1 MTIAQDWAE
10 KYRPA
15 KLADVVG
22 NNKPL
27 QALRDWKE
35 EWEHGVPEKKAVI
48 LSGPAGVGKTSAAHA
63 LGNETGWEI
72 IEMNASDQRTAGII
86 EKVAGSASRMST
98 LTGIQKRLIILDE
111 ADNMHGSADR
121 GGTRAITNVIKKS
134 NQPIILIANDLYA
147 LSSTLRSHCVNIKFN
162 PIPQRSILSALKK
175 ICKMEGIICGT
186 GVLEKIAENTGGDL
200 RSAIKDLQAT
210 ATDKKE
216 IEVVDVTT
224 AERDTKESIFKV
236 LTKVFKGM
244 DPVEAY
250 RATFSLDET
259 PEDLIQWVD
268 ENLPNQYLDK
278 DETLSEDLTVAY
290 HNLSRADTYLGR
302 VRLRQNYGLWRYA
315 GFLLSGGTA
324 MAKKHSHSGFRK
336 LQPPSM
342 WRRMGQLRSK
352 RNMRDNIAA
361 KVGLHCNEPIRD
373 CRIDLLRMYGLLLKN
388 EDYAV
393 DAAYSLELD
402 VEEIAY
408 LTESK
413 RVTKKIQKIYDA
425 SREMMHEKEDEDID
439 IFMHAPEKDK
449 GQSTLDSMFSAEK
462 DPAEENQMGGK
473 EKDNPKPAKSQK
485 TLFDF

>member
-1 MTIAQDWAE
+1 
-10 KYRPA
+10 
-15 KLADVVG
+15 
-22 NNKPL
+22 
-27 QALRDWKE
+27 
-35 EWEHGVPEKKAVI
+35 
-48 LSGPAGVGKTSAAHA
+48 
-63 LGNETGWEI
+63 
-72 IEMNASDQRTAGII
+72 
-86 EKVAGSASRMST
+86 
-98 LTGIQKRLIILDE
+98 
-111 ADNMHGSADR
+111 
-121 GGTRAITNVIKKS
+121 
-134 NQPIILIANDLYA
+134 
-147 LSSTLRSHCVNIKFN
+147 
-162 PIPQRSILSALKK
+162 
-175 ICKMEGIICGT
+175 MEGIICGT

-278 DETLSEDLTVAY
+278 DETLSEDLTAAY

-324 MAKKHSHSGFRK
+324 MAKKHPHSGFRK

-402 VEEIAY
+402 VDEIAY

-439 IFMHAPEKDK
+439 IFMHAPEKDR